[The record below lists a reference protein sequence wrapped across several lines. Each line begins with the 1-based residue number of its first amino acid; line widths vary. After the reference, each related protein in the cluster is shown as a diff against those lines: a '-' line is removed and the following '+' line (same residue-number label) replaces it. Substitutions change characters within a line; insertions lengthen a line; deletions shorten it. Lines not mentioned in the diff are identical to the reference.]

1 MSVRLP
7 LLAALAA
14 LTATMLVPLPAT
26 AAEPDMYPSGVG
38 ADLGE
43 TPTTLGI
50 QATAGANPDGLQTG
64 TLDGK
69 PYWRTNHSAD
79 TRHFL
84 FDLDEDYVAGLTTDE
99 VSVSLTYHDTGTGTL
114 ALTYDAGTSP
124 QPTAEL
130 ALTGTGQWKT
140 GTFDLTGV
148 RLRNGLDGAD
158 LKLGLAD
165 QTAAQ
170 DITVSSIRV
179 STAGARVDL
188 GAVPKQDRISAR
200 AGDQSEGLVTGVRD
214 GRSYWQSN
222 RASPAPST
230 LYFYLNVDDTFL
242 YDNRNR
248 VLISVDYFDEGNGS
262 FLLQYD
268 SPGEEISDKFKNS
281 DVFNYG
287 DSRTWKTH
295 TFGLDDAIMTNR
307 SNGSDLRIAL
317 GGSPVEMKV
326 ASVKVTVVA
335 ADLDVKQ
342 GLRALV
348 DDVSRTLRTAREGD
362 RAGQYPPGS
371 KATLATAIGSAQGV
385 LDDPDATEAEVKAA
399 LHDLYDAHQA
409 FLAAVVDTNLTG
421 DATAT
426 ASSTASGSQA
436 GQAIDGDDDS
446 AWTSAA
452 GSGGEWLRIDLGR
465 AQPVNEV
472 RVAWGA
478 GYSPDYTI
486 ELSEDGS
493 AYSPAGRWGATGG
506 GSTSRTR
513 FATTTARYVRLVAHG
528 YAEGSN
534 SFSVRE
540 LEIRNLRV
548 VPPKPALVKTA
559 YPTEDA
565 VVADYNVLDYG
576 ADRTGKQDATK
587 AIQQAIYD
595 CYDAG
600 GGTVWL
606 PAGTYKVSDTIEVH
620 AFCTVRGDRRDP
632 DTGQGSY
639 GTVVVA
645 DVPPGADG
653 PVLFRV
659 GGSAGVMGVTT
670 YYPRQSA
677 TEPVPYNFT
686 FEIPGGAWIGT
697 ENYMMA
703 TVSDV
708 TMLNSYKGIGISTMP
723 SDGGAAPSSGQVH
736 ESSTIRNVKGTAL
749 LEGARAYNGAD
760 VGTWENVTF
769 SNAHWASAPAE
780 YHPPAR
786 AALDAWTRANGTAF
800 ALGDLEWE
808 QLYRLKA
815 SDYKVGIHIVP
826 GQRISF
832 AGSFLQPEIRRTNVA
847 LKVESFDSRWGLVVS
862 GGLLEGSAHVIENG
876 SEGFVKVTG
885 TKLTGDTVGRV
896 PILAGTPP
904 TYDQK
909 PLPKP
914 QRAMLYDAT
923 KAPFGARRGTAYL
936 PEQDATPA
944 IQRALDQAGAD
955 GGGIV
960 YLPAGWYRIAT
971 HLRIPA
977 GVELRGASAVPNRDQ
992 LGASG
997 GTVLMAFEGR
1007 NTGSPESATAL
1018 LTLAGDRAGVRGLR
1032 VFYPENNP
1040 TAAEGL
1046 VPYPYAV
1053 RGNGTGA
1060 YVVNAGLPNA
1070 WNGVDF
1076 ATHDNDGFV
1085 VRKLTGAF
1093 FQHTVR
1099 VGASDRGRIEGLLS
1113 NGNAIARVGYLRPNW
1128 VAERNIFPQVIDK
1141 YMRAQSELVTVDGA
1155 TRLTVLN
1162 AFGYGFHEGLVVK
1175 SGEVTAYDFGT
1186 DNLGTDGHTVKV
1198 ESGKVVVTNLLRYN
1212 GTTSTGPAR
1221 LYNIMAI
1228 NMVQHA
1234 VVAAVAPVNAGSV
1247 VLAGNETE
1255 PGTYEHGSQ
1264 VTATA
1269 TPARGF
1275 SFAGWVIA
1283 GEVVSTERVYTITV
1297 DAEAALTARFEAS
1310 G

>member
-7 LLAALAA
+7 LLAALAVAAAA
-14 LTATMLVPLPAT
+14 LAPFPA
-26 AAEPDMYPSGVG
+26 AAEPVMYPSGVG
-38 ADLGE
+38 ADLGA

-50 QATAGANPDGLQTG
+50 QAHAGDNAEGLQTG
-64 TLDGK
+64 TN
-69 PYWRTNHSAD
+69 YWKTNYAAD
-79 TRHFL
+79 TRYFL
-84 FDLDEDYVAGLTTDE
+84 FDLDQEYVDGLADDD
-99 VSVSLTYHDTGTGTL
+99 VSVSVTYLDTGTGELAMQYDTGSDPQPSATL
-114 ALTYDAGTSP
+114 ALGD
-124 QPTAEL
+124 
-130 ALTGTGQWKT
+130 TGQWKT
-140 GTFDLTGV
+140 GTFYLTGV
-148 RLRNGLDGAD
+148 RFGNGINGAD
-158 LKLGLAD
+158 LELGLAD
-165 QTAAQ
+165 PAAAQ

-179 STAGARVDL
+179 STAGARVDF
-188 GAVPKQDRISAR
+188 GAVPRQDRISVR
-200 AGDQSEGLVTGVRD
+200 AGDQAEGLVTGTLD

-222 RASPAPST
+222 RTSPAPST

-268 SPGEEISDKFKNS
+268 SPGEELGDKFKNS
-281 DVFNYG
+281 PVFAYG
-287 DSRTWKTH
+287 DTKTWKTH
-295 TFGLDDAIMTNR
+295 TFGLDDAILTNR

-326 ASVKVTVVA
+326 AAVKVAVVA
-335 ADLDVKQ
+335 AELDVKQ
-342 GLRALV
+342 GLRALAG
-348 DDVSRTLRTAREGD
+348 DASRTLRTAREGD
-362 RAGQYPPGS
+362 RDGQYPVGS
-371 KATLATAIGSAQGV
+371 KATLAGAIDSAQGV
-385 LDDPDATEAEVKAA
+385 LDDPDAPEAEVKMA
-399 LHDLYDAHQA
+399 LHDLYDTLQA
-409 FLAAVVDTNLTG
+409 FLDKVVDTNLTG

-426 ASSTASGSQA
+426 ASSSASGSPA
-436 GQAIDGDDDS
+436 GQAIDGDDNT

-452 GSGGEWLRIDLGR
+452 GAGGEWLLIDLGR

-493 AYSPAGRWGATGG
+493 AYSAAGRWGATGG

-528 YAEGSN
+528 YGEGSD

-540 LEIRNLRV
+540 LEIRNLRI
-548 VPPKPALVKTA
+548 VPPRPALVKTA
-559 YPTEDA
+559 FPTEDA

-576 ADRTGKQDATK
+576 ADRTGRQDSTK
-587 AIQQAIYD
+587 AIQRAIYD

-632 DTGQGSY
+632 DAGSGGY

-645 DVPPGADG
+645 DLPPGADG
-653 PVLFRV
+653 PALFRI

-769 SNAHWASAPAE
+769 SNAYWASAPKE
-780 YHPPAR
+780 FRPPAR
-786 AALDAWTRANGTAF
+786 PALDAWTRANGTAF

-808 QLYRLKA
+808 QLYRLSA
-815 SDYKVGIHIVP
+815 ADYKVGIHIVP

-832 AGSFLQPEIRRTNVA
+832 AGSFLQTEIRRTDVA
-847 LKVESFDSRWGLVVS
+847 LKVENFDSRWGLVFS
-862 GGLLEGSAHVIENG
+862 GGVLEGSTHAIDNG

-885 TKLTGDTVGRV
+885 AKLIGDTAGRV

-904 TYDQK
+904 TYEQR

-914 QRAMLYDAT
+914 ARAVLYDAT
-923 KAPFGARRGTAYL
+923 KAPFNAPRGTAYL
-936 PEQDATPA
+936 PVQDATQA
-944 IQRALDQAGAD
+944 VQRALDQAGAD

-960 YLPAGWYRIAT
+960 YLPAGWYRIST

-977 GVELRGASAVPNRDQ
+977 NVELRGASAVPNRDQ

-1007 NTGSPESATAL
+1007 GTTNPESATAL
-1018 LTLAGDRAGVRGLR
+1018 LTLAGNRAGVRGLR

-1040 TAAEGL
+1040 AAAEGL

-1053 RGNGTGA
+1053 RGDGNET
-1060 YVVNAGLPNA
+1060 YVVNAGMPNA

-1076 ATHDNDGFV
+1076 ATHANDGFV

-1093 FQHTVR
+1093 FNHTVH

-1128 VAERNIFPQVIDK
+1128 VAERDIFPQVIDT
-1141 YMRAQSELVTVDGA
+1141 YMRTRSELVTVDGA
-1155 TRLTVLN
+1155 SRLTVLN
-1162 AFGYGFHEGLVVK
+1162 AFGYGFHEGLVVQ

-1186 DNLGTDGHTVKV
+1186 DNLGADGHTVQV
-1198 ESGKVVVTNLLRYN
+1198 GSGQVTVTNLLRYN
-1212 GTTSTGPAR
+1212 GTTSSGPAR

-1228 NMVQHA
+1228 NLVQHA
-1234 VVAAVAPVNAGSV
+1234 VTTAVAPAGAGTV
-1247 VLAGNETE
+1247 ALTGNETE
-1255 PGTYEHGSQ
+1255 PGRYEHGSQ

-1269 TPARGF
+1269 RAARGYTF
-1275 SFAGWVIA
+1275 VNWTANGT
-1283 GEVVSTERVYTITV
+1283 VVATSPALTVTV
-1297 DAEAALTARFEAS
+1297 DADLDLRANFTTAGS
-1310 G
+1310 

>member
-1 MSVRLP
+1 MSVRIP
-7 LLAALAA
+7 VLAA
-14 LTATMLVPLPAT
+14 LTAALLVPVPAAT

-38 ADLGE
+38 ADLGQ

-50 QATAGANPDGLQTG
+50 RARAGANPDGLQTG
-64 TLDGK
+64 TLDGR
-69 PYWRTNHSAD
+69 PYWRTNHAAD
-79 TRHFL
+79 TRYFL
-84 FDLDEDYVAGLTTDE
+84 FDLDEDYVAGLTTGE
-99 VSVSLTYHDTGTGTL
+99 VSVSVTYHDTGTGTL

-124 QPTAEL
+124 QPSAEL
-130 ALTGTGQWKT
+130 ALTNSGQWKT

-148 RLRNGLDGAD
+148 TFQNGLEGAD
-158 LKLGLAD
+158 LRLGLAD

-170 DITVSSIRV
+170 DVTVSSIRV
-179 STAGARVDL
+179 GTAGARVDF
-188 GAVPKQDRISAR
+188 GAVPRQDRISVR
-200 AGDQSEGLVTGVRD
+200 AGDQAEGLVTGVQD

-222 RASPAPST
+222 RNSPPPST

-268 SPGEEISDKFKNS
+268 SPGEELSDKFKNS
-281 DVFNYG
+281 DVFSYG
-287 DSRTWKTH
+287 DSKTWKTH

-326 ASVKVTVVA
+326 AAVKVTVVA
-335 ADLDVKQ
+335 AELDVKQ

-348 DDVSRTLRTAREGD
+348 GDVSRTLRTAREGD
-362 RAGQYPPGS
+362 RDGQYPPGS
-371 KATLATAIGSAQGV
+371 KATLAAAIGTAQGV

-399 LHDLYDAHQA
+399 LHDLYNAHQA
-409 FLAAVVDTNLTG
+409 FLATVVDTNLTG

-426 ASSTASGSQA
+426 ASSSAAGSQA
-436 GQAIDGDDDS
+436 GHAIDGDDGS

-493 AYSPAGRWGATGG
+493 TYSAAGRWGATGG

-528 YAEGSN
+528 YAEGSD

-548 VPPKPALVKTA
+548 VPPRPTLVKTA

-576 ADRTGKQDATK
+576 ADRTGAQDSTK
-587 AIQQAIYD
+587 AIQRAIYD

-606 PAGTYKVSDTIEVH
+606 PAGTYRVSDTIEVH

-632 DTGQGSY
+632 DTGGGGY

-645 DVPPGADG
+645 DLPPGADG

-659 GGSAGVMGVTT
+659 GGSAGVLGVTT

-736 ESSTIRNVKGTAL
+736 ESSTIRNVKGTVL

-769 SNAHWASAPAE
+769 SNGYWASAPAE
-780 YHPPAR
+780 YRPPAR
-786 AALDAWTRANGTAF
+786 ASLDRWTRANGTAF

-832 AGSFLQPEIRRTNVA
+832 AGSFLQTEIRRTDVA
-847 LKVESFDSRWGLVVS
+847 LKVENSDSRWGLVFS
-862 GGLLEGSAHVIENG
+862 GGVLEGSTHAIENA
-876 SEGFVKVTG
+876 SAAFVKVTG

-896 PILAGTPP
+896 PILSGTPP

-914 QRAMLYDAT
+914 ARAVLYDAT
-923 KAPFGARRGTAYL
+923 KAPFSAPRGTAYL
-936 PEQDATPA
+936 PEQDATRA
-944 IQRALDQAGAD
+944 VQRALDQAGSD

-960 YLPAGWYRIAT
+960 YLPAGWYRIST
-971 HLRIPA
+971 HLRVPA

-992 LGASG
+992 LGRSG

-1007 NTGSPESATAL
+1007 DTPDPESATAL
-1018 LTLAGDRAGVRGLR
+1018 LTLAGDRSGVRGLR

-1040 TAAEGL
+1040 AAADGL
-1046 VPYPYAV
+1046 VPYPYAI
-1053 RGNGTGA
+1053 RGSGTGT
-1060 YVVNAGLPNA
+1060 YVVNVGMPNA

-1076 ATHDNDGFV
+1076 VTHANDGFV

-1093 FQHTVR
+1093 FNHTVH

-1128 VAERNIFPQVIDK
+1128 VVERNIFPQVIDK
-1141 YMRAQSELVTVDGA
+1141 YMRTRSELVTVDGA

-1162 AFGYGFHEGLVVK
+1162 AFGYGFHEGLVVR
-1175 SGEVTAYDFGT
+1175 SGEVTAYDLGT
-1186 DNLGTDGHTVKV
+1186 DNLGNDGHTVKV

-1212 GTTSTGPAR
+1212 GTTSSGPAR

-1234 VVAAVAPVNAGSV
+1234 VSASVAPAGSGSV
-1247 VLAGNETE
+1247 ALSGNETE

-1269 TPARGF
+1269 TPARGYTF
-1275 SFAGWVIA
+1275 VNWTVNGTVR
-1283 GEVVSTERVYTITV
+1283 STSPTLTVTV
-1297 DAEAALTARFEAS
+1297 DADLELTANFTRAGS
-1310 G
+1310 